1 MDVVRANAPRML
13 PLALLS
19 AALASPPGWT
29 IAPFGIGVYVHGKPA
44 RGVTYS
50 ATQAA
55 GIAALTWASIEAA
68 DAAEVGDTESFTRWQ
83 AASIAGITVAAGS
96 YLVSVLD
103 GSRLHDLEAEGQDA
117 RDRVR
122 AWDDAR
128 AFAMKER

>member
-1 MDVVRANAPRML
+1 ML
-13 PLALLS
+13 TLALVS

-29 IAPFGIGVYVHGKPA
+29 VAPFGVGVYVHGKPG
-44 RGVTYS
+44 RGVTYT

-55 GIAALTWASIEAA
+55 GIAALTWGSIASAEATR
-68 DAAEVGDTESFTRWQ
+68 AEDTEGFARWQ
-83 AASIAGITVAAGS
+83 AVSIAGITLAAGS

-103 GSRLHDLEAEGQDA
+103 GSRLHDLEEEGQAA

-128 AFAMKER
+128 AFAAKER